1 MRAISRP
8 GIHQRFLYNGRK
20 RYHALKFQSVVAP
33 NVLIANLYGP
43 VEGKRYDSSMLMDPD
58 LLNQLQQYSFGQNQ
72 RPLCIYGDPVY
83 PLRVHL
89 QVGFKGA
96 RLSQQQVD
104 WNTRMSE
111 VRVSVEWIF
120 GDIITSFNFL
130 DFKKNLE
137 IGSSPVGKMYIV
149 CALLHNARACLYGNT
164 TSTYFDCEPPTVEEY
179 FV

>member
-1 MRAISRP
+1 M
-8 GIHQRFLYNGRK
+8 
-20 RYHALKFQSVVAP
+20 AP
-33 NVLIANLYGP
+33 NGLIANLCGSGG
-43 VEGKRYDSSMLMDPD
+43 GKRHGSGMLMDSG
-58 LLNQLQQYSFGQNQ
+58 LLNQPQQYLFGRNQ
-72 RPLCIYGDPVY
+72 PPLCIYGDPAY

-89 QVGFKGA
+89 QAGFKWA

-120 GDIITSFNFL
+120 GGIITYFKFL
-130 DFKKNLE
+130 DFKRDLK
-137 IGSSPVGKMYIV
+137 IGLSPVGKMYIV

-164 TSTYFDCEPPTVEEY
+164 TSSYFDCEPPTVEEH